1 MTIGFDQPLY
11 VLPFDH
17 RSSFASEL
25 FGWNGTLEPE
35 QIARIVA
42 AKQVIYEGFKAAVA
56 AGVPKQHAGV
66 LVDEQFGAG
75 VLRDA
80 ERNGYLTVCAVE
92 RSGTSRSSRRRS
104 VRCWSAIAPRPI
116 GR

>member
-35 QIARIVA
+35 QVARIVA

-92 RSGTSRSSRRRS
+92 RSGQDESTSGSAAALRGTSR
-104 VRCWSAIAPRPI
+104 
-116 GR
+116 G